1 MDKIRLLLADDH
13 AVLRAGLALL
23 VNAQPDMTVVGEAAT
38 GLETIEKAQSLEP
51 DVILMDITMPE
62 PGGIEAAKE
71 ITSKN
76 PDTKVLFLTMHE
88 DEAFL
93 REALRARASGYVPKR
108 AADNDLLSAIRAI
121 YQGDIYV
128 HPTMTRPLLDNL
140 FLEANRRDR
149 PETDSYDRLSDREKE
164 VLQLVAQG
172 YTNKQ
177 IADKLFLSVK
187 TIETYK
193 ARIMEKLGFHNRA
206 ELVRFALKKGLLTG

>member
-13 AVLRAGLALL
+13 TVLRAGLALL

-108 AADNDLLSAIRAI
+108 AADTDLLSAIRAI

>member
-193 ARIMEKLGFHNRA
+193 ARIMEKLDFHNRA